1 MNNSD
6 LIRKSRVPRHISS
19 LHMYDIVK
27 RIFLKF
33 CIGLHQ
39 ESVPN
44 IIDITAD
51 DEIPSVRIPD
61 EACTSNKI
69 YFLRAKCQ
77 GLNIILE
84 FPVFCC

>member
-1 MNNSD
+1 
-6 LIRKSRVPRHISS
+6 
-19 LHMYDIVK
+19 MYDIVK

-61 EACTSNKI
+61 EACTSLFFKSEMPGIKYHSRVSCFLLLMKI
-69 YFLRAKCQ
+69 L
-77 GLNIILE
+77 IS
-84 FPVFCC
+84 